1 MQDPFEAKIF
11 GFATKIFASKGS
23 CMSTF
28 MSDVYSQAKKQ
39 KTTIVLPEGEDE
51 RTLVAAERILAEGIA
66 DLIIIG
72 NQQAIASSGY
82 DLSGATVIDNTTD
95 PLRAEL
101 AEALFEI
108 RKAKGMTA
116 AAPALTRLRAA

>member
-1 MQDPFEAKIF
+1 
-11 GFATKIFASKGS
+11 
-23 CMSTF
+23 MSTF

-72 NQQAIASSGY
+72 NQQAIASS
-82 DLSGATVIDNTTD
+82 
-95 PLRAEL
+95 
-101 AEALFEI
+101 
-108 RKAKGMTA
+108 
-116 AAPALTRLRAA
+116 